1 LQTKRVSVV
10 YHDVWTTVT
19 SFGKTVAFGFGKG
32 RIRTFIAPA
41 PFLSA
46 LNVSAVVFEPYDK

>member
-10 YHDVWTTVT
+10 YRDVWTTVT

-46 LNVSAVVFEPYDK
+46 LNVSAVVFEP